1 MYILYTYIFHVI
13 LFPPLPRKAEILVV
27 LVKKVFLQKNA
38 DVKCLSMW
46 SGNVAVWS
54 GNVAVAKSYNYLELF
69 GSSQRKTFRKKKVV
83 LSETYFSSKRQKFST
98 ILKMQVYIYLFILY
112 IYITNIVY
120 IYIYIFNSL
129 RQACRP

>member
-1 MYILYTYIFHVI
+1 MI

-98 ILKMQVYIYLFILY
+98 ILKMQVYIYIYLFILY
-112 IYITNIVY
+112 ILQT
-120 IYIYIFNSL
+120 
-129 RQACRP
+129 